1 MSYELIITCV
11 PESHYKDTTPRYPHC
26 RGLKSVKENGRIMS
40 GNVENQTE
48 QNLYILL
55 IFSNFEEV
63 SKNS

>member
-11 PESHYKDTTPRYPHC
+11 PESHYKDTMPRYPHC
-26 RGLKSVKENGRIMS
+26 RELKSVKENGRILS
-40 GNVENQTE
+40 GKVENQSKL
-48 QNLYILL
+48 NLHILL

>member
-11 PESHYKDTTPRYPHC
+11 PESQYKDTMPHYPHC

-40 GNVENQTE
+40 GNVENQSKL
-48 QNLYILL
+48 NLHILL

>member
-40 GNVENQTE
+40 GNVENQ
-48 QNLYILL
+48 
-55 IFSNFEEV
+55 
-63 SKNS
+63 SK

>member
-11 PESHYKDTTPRYPHC
+11 PESHDKDTTLRQCHC

-40 GNVENQTE
+40 GNVENQAE